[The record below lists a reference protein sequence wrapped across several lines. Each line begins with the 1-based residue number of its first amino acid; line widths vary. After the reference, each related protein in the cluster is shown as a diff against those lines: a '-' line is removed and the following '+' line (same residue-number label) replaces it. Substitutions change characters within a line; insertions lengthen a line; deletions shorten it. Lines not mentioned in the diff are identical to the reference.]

1 MPPTIFGMRWGKAAL
16 PLALLAAACG
26 PLFTAEAP
34 SPSPSPA
41 AIVRATPRPA
51 LTPRPAST
59 ATPVRTPRPSATATA
74 LAVPPVRTPAPTL
87 GLPVVNASCS
97 EWPSETEVVVA
108 MTHLSLPPSLCLLRA
123 NPLLVG
129 RTVCTVQGCIPVT
142 QACADAGS
150 CIERVES
157 EHPHFVLVWFRPSA
171 ALSPTIAEGYELT
184 RYFCRLHQE
193 RGRLDVALR
202 GRGTPDW
209 VATVEG
215 TEFASAF
222 AFFRTAYP
230 AEYARWGA
238 SFLDTANY
246 VDVCSAWYYP
256 SARDQRVGAYQ
267 PLLVFAQK
275 WLPKP

>member
-1 MPPTIFGMRWGKAAL
+1 MRWGRAL
-16 PLALLAAACG
+16 GALAMVAAACG
-26 PLFTAEAP
+26 PLFPAEAP
-34 SPSPSPA
+34 SPSPSASPIA
-41 AIVRATPRPA
+41 RGTPRPTITA
-51 LTPRPAST
+51 RPAAT
-59 ATPVRTPRPSATATA
+59 ATPERTVRPSPTATGTA
-74 LAVPPVRTPAPTL
+74 IPVPQAQTPAPTL
-87 GLPVVNASCS
+87 GLPVVNAACS
-97 EWPSETEVVVA
+97 EWPTEPEVFAA

-123 NPLLVG
+123 NALLVG
-129 RTVCTVQGCIPVT
+129 RLACTVHGCVPVT

-150 CIERVES
+150 CIEVVQS
-157 EHPHFVLVWFRPSA
+157 EHPHFVLVWFRPSVP
-171 ALSPTIAEGYELT
+171 LSPTIAEGYEMT
-184 RYFCRLHQE
+184 RYLCRLHQE

-238 SFLDTANY
+238 SLLDAANY

-267 PLLVFAQK
+267 PLLLFAQK